1 MNCLQQGRSIN
12 RAAYEP
18 LSCSFAREKGQ
29 KILFCASLLPKRK
42 NLIVFCL
49 FVLAVVL
56 RCLSQLYFV
65 VQSVRVAGDLCP
77 SGE

>member
-18 LSCSFAREKGQ
+18 LSCNFARKKGQ
-29 KILFCASLLPKRK
+29 KILFCASFLPKHK

-49 FVLAVVL
+49 FAVAVIL
-56 RCLSQLYFV
+56 RCLSQLYYV
-65 VQSVRVAGDLCP
+65 VQNVRVAGGLYP
-77 SGE
+77 SGQ